1 MADAAR
7 IRWVRALIGG
17 IAAELSLFAIVFPA
31 RYLFGQRAFL
41 ASILIGSAL
50 LPFLFALWV
59 ARRVESRFLLHG
71 ALVGLVA
78 ILFYLALAWGQP
90 EPLLY
95 KIAHVLKL
103 VGGMAGGA
111 VASRRRL
118 AVGMG
123 GVQA

>member
-1 MADAAR
+1 MAKTAG

-17 IAAELSLFAIVFPA
+17 IAAELSLFAIVLPA

-59 ARRVESRFLLHG
+59 GRRVESRFLLHG

-95 KIAHVLKL
+95 KIAHALKV

-111 VASRRRL
+111 IASRRRL
-118 AVGMG
+118 TVRLGA
-123 GVQA
+123 QA